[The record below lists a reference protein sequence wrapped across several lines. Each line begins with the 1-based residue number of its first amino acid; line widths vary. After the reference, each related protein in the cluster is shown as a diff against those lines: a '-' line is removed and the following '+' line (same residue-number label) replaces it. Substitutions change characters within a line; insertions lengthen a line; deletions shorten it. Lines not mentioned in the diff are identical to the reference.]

1 MDEIDIANDLLQEQ
15 IDKTIARAHKIEIV
29 QNKSGVC
36 WGCGEEID
44 NSRRWHDADCRQL
57 WEDRQGR

>member
-15 IDKTIARAHKIEIV
+15 IDKTIARAHNIEIV

-36 WGCGEEID
+36 WGCGEVID

-57 WEDRQGR
+57 WEDRQAR